1 MNPTIVLIR
10 HGETQWSTS
19 GQHTGRTDIPLTAEG
34 RERAAGLA
42 ARLSSRT
49 FGLVLTSPL
58 SRARDTA
65 HLAGLQPHID
75 PDLLEWDY
83 GAWEGRT
90 TADIRLELQD
100 PTWVVWDHQVP
111 AGVTPGEQPED
122 VAVRAL
128 RVIRRCQPVLANG
141 ESVALVAHGHFLR
154 ILTATWLGLPAVAGR
169 LFALEA
175 GALSG
180 LGFERDQHVISC
192 WNT

>member
-1 MNPTIVLIR
+1 MSPTIVLIR
-10 HGETQWSTS
+10 HGETEWSIS
-19 GQHTGRTDIPLTAEG
+19 GQHTGLTDVPLTAEG
-34 RERAAGLA
+34 RERARALA
-42 ARLSSRT
+42 PRLLTRA

-65 HLAGLQPHID
+65 NLAGLQAHD
-75 PDLLEWDY
+75 DADLLEWDY

-90 TADIRLELQD
+90 TVEIRTQVQD
-100 PTWVVWDHQVP
+100 PTWVVWDHHVP

-122 VAVRAL
+122 VAIRAQ

-154 ILTATWLGLPAVAGR
+154 ILTATWLGLPATAGR

-175 GALSG
+175 GALSS
-180 LGFERDQHVISC
+180 LGFERDQHVITN